1 MVGDELAGEAKMLQV
16 SVIRLWNKTSATAMP
31 AGRPFSPG
39 PMTVSNEAGDSGGRE
54 RMKNH
59 GKDRRMGTDAWART
73 LET

>member
-39 PMTVSNEAGDSGGRE
+39 PMQSVMKQGIPEAE
-54 RMKNH
+54 K
-59 GKDRRMGTDAWART
+59 
-73 LET
+73 E